1 MRGVGVTLML
11 SAEATHPTFGTVAII
26 FVTEIVDIGPFEV
39 GESTEHPLLFH
50 GEHGLMEG
58 VIAAVLKH
66 EAVSTGT
73 LGSVDKLP
81 ALGNRRGCGHL
92 NGYVLTLLHGIAGHR
107 GVGEPVGTYVY
118 EVYICT
124 LA

>member
-11 SAEATHPTFGTVAII
+11 AAEATHPTFGPVAVV
-26 FVTEIVDIGPFEV
+26 FVAEVVDIGPFEV
-39 GESTEHPLLFH
+39 GESTEHSLLFH

-66 EAVSTGT
+66 EAVSAST

-81 ALGNRRGCGHL
+81 ALCNRRGCGYL

-118 EVYICT
+118 KIDIVS